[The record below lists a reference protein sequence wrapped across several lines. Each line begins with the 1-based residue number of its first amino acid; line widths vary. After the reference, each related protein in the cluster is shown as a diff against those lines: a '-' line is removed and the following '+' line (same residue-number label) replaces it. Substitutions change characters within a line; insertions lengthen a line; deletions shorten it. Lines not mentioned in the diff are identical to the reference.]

1 MMQFI
6 KKLDD
11 TIATVER
18 FFLTLFTAA
27 LVLILTAQVILRYVF
42 SRPLFWAEEISLQF
56 LVFSTLI
63 GMSLLLKSRR
73 MIAVDILTATLSE
86 SVNRK
91 IMILVQVLGLTAI
104 LVFAYHGTLWLLRPE
119 VRMEISPTIGTP
131 IWINYAMFPLT
142 FYCMAYHLAAGLMT
156 TLFPGNKV
164 EERSC

>member
-6 KKLDD
+6 KKIDD
-11 TIATVER
+11 IIATVER

-63 GMSLLLKSRR
+63 GMSLF
-73 MIAVDILTATLSE
+73 LTATLSE

-156 TLFPGNKV
+156 ALFPGNKV